1 MGGNLFQGV
10 PPTPPMN
17 LSSFFSTLYL
27 LYSSASGGV
36 APLNCGATALQAR
49 RTSLTAVEVTR
60 MDTPQEK
67 ICAGCHES
75 KPLKDFRNDKYCSDG
90 KSSKCRECK
99 KKRDKELY
107 DLHPEDGPARTAKW
121 TAAHPE
127 KRQAYE
133 ATHKEEKSARGRARY
148 LVKKDVILAQN
159 AQWYAEHKDERK
171 ISMAAWEAANKAK
184 RKAQKAAQHLANP
197 EAARARRAAWDA
209 AHPGYGAIKWQR
221 RTSRQ
226 AGAEIVDLS
235 QAQWEE
241 ILERSNYRCC
251 YCPDDCKDCKKK
263 THKFQQEHLE
273 PVVRSG
279 NYTVQNI
286 LPACPECNAKK
297 GAGNVL
303 KPVQPF
309 LLTEAPPHVPK
320 RRKTG

>member
-1 MGGNLFQGV
+1 
-10 PPTPPMN
+10 
-17 LSSFFSTLYL
+17 
-27 LYSSASGGV
+27 
-36 APLNCGATALQAR
+36 
-49 RTSLTAVEVTR
+49 
-60 MDTPQEK
+60 MDTTQEK
-67 ICAGCHES
+67 ICSGCHTP
-75 KPLKDFRNDKYCSDG
+75 KLLKDFRNDKYRPDG
-90 KSSKCRECK
+90 KSSKCRKCK
-99 KKRDKELY
+99 QQRAKELY
-107 DLHPEDGPARTAKW
+107 DLCPEAGPARTARW
-121 TAAHPE
+121 IAARPE

-133 ATHKEEKSARGRARY
+133 ATHKQEKSARGKARY
-148 LVKKDVILAQN
+148 LVKKEVILAQN
-159 AQWYAEHKDERK
+159 AQWYAEHKEERK
-171 ISMAAWEAANKAK
+171 LTMAAWEERNRAK
-184 RKAQKAAQHLANP
+184 RKAQKAAQYLANP
-197 EAARARRAAWDA
+197 EPRRAYNAAWEA

-241 ILERSNYRCC
+241 ILERSKYRCC
-251 YCPDDCKDCKKK
+251 YCPDDCKACRRK

-297 GAGNVL
+297 GTGNVL

-320 RRKTG
+320 RHR